1 MHFDYS
7 NKQDRNFYKAAIPLI
22 KAYANAHF
30 SISCF
35 GKENIPKEK
44 CRLIIACNHISFAD
58 PAVIISR
65 FPYSIHFMAKSELF
79 ENPATAFLM
88 RNLNAFP
95 VRRGLSDR
103 DALKYACG
111 ILSENKILG
120 IFPEGRRVRSAV
132 PEKAKRGVAFIAR
145 RTGSDI
151 LPASLYVDPK
161 EDVMRP
167 KLTLRFGRVLR
178 NSELFDGKSDKSTE
192 LEKVSDY
199 IMETIE
205 KLWEKKHGNSCS

>member
-7 NKQDRNFYKAAIPLI
+7 KNKDRNFYKLAVPLI
-22 KAYANAHF
+22 KAYANSNY
-30 SISCF
+30 SISCC

-44 CRLIIACNHISFAD
+44 GKLIIACNHISFAD
-58 PAVIISR
+58 PAVIISH

-103 DALKYACG
+103 EALKYAFG
-111 ILSENKILG
+111 ILNDDKILG

-132 PEKAKRGVAFIAR
+132 PDKAKRGVAFIAR

-167 KLTLRFGRVLR
+167 KLTLRFGRVLK
-178 NSELFDGKSDKSTE
+178 NTELFDGKYDKSLE
-192 LEKVSDY
+192 LEKASDY
-199 IMETIE
+199 IMQTIE
-205 KLWEKKHGNSCS
+205 KLWENKHGNSCS